1 MLYTI
6 AKAIHVVGFISW
18 FAGLFYVVR
27 LFVYHAEANECPEA
41 EREILQRQY
50 VLMAGRLWKIITVPA
65 MVVTILAGATMVS
78 ELEGIAM
85 WLRIKL
91 VLLVVLVGY
100 HHACGRIRRA
110 QAAGRSK
117 LTGAKLRIFNEVA
130 TMLMVAIV
138 FIAVLRNALD
148 AAWAVGAWVAL
159 GIVLMLALRLY
170 RRSREAPKPDA
181 GPSAKPSTANEER
194 A

>member
-100 HHACGRIRRA
+100 HHACGRIRCP
-110 QAAGRSK
+110 AAVSSSRRCCAS
-117 LTGAKLRIFNEVA
+117 
-130 TMLMVAIV
+130 
-138 FIAVLRNALD
+138 
-148 AAWAVGAWVAL
+148 
-159 GIVLMLALRLY
+159 
-170 RRSREAPKPDA
+170 RSRSTPRCSGTCTTPCA
-181 GPSAKPSTANEER
+181 STAASPCGSAASATR
-194 A
+194 RGR